1 MKNLFFVSLVVAVV
15 LGLGLAYAQ
24 DGISFTDS
32 GSLNSIVAVS
42 VTGATVLQ
50 DNWFC
55 VDQGLAILQSSG
67 DVTQTTGNAGAGAMT
82 STGDASA
89 TSGLPG
95 LLGGALSFGGGN
107 QGNNGQGGSGGST
120 NNTGGNTGGN
130 GTGAIAGN
138 VPIGVS
144 GNVAL
149 ADQSSSVV
157 AKNESDAD
165 VITQVITK
173 VARVNRVKIEDS
185 YNTETE
191 GGKPGK

>member
-1 MKNLFFVSLVVAVV
+1 VKNLFFVSLVVAVV

-67 DVTQTTGNAGAGAMT
+67 NVTQTTGNAGAGAMT

-95 LLGGALSFGGGN
+95 LLGALNFGGGN
-107 QGNNGQGGSGGST
+107 QGHNGQGGSGGST
-120 NNTGGNTGGN
+120 NNTGGNTGRN

-149 ADQSSSVV
+149 ADQSSSVT

-185 YNTETE
+185 YNTGTE
-191 GGKPGK
+191 

>member
-67 DVTQTTGNAGAGAMT
+67 NVTQTTGNAGAGA
-82 STGDASA
+82 STDTGNANAGESITA
-89 TSGLPG
+89 ALGLG
-95 LLGGALSFGGGN
+95 ALLGFGYGN
-107 QGNNGQGGSGGST
+107 ASGGSY
-120 NNTGGNTGGN
+120 GGNTGGN

-149 ADQSSSVV
+149 ANQSSSVT
-157 AKNESDAD
+157 ANNESDAN

>member
-1 MKNLFFVSLVVAVV
+1 MKNLFFVSLMVAVV

-24 DGISFTDS
+24 DVSLTDN

-67 DVTQTTGNAGAGAMT
+67 DVTQTTGDAGAGAMT

-95 LLGGALSFGGGN
+95 LLGALSFGGGD
-107 QGNNGQGGSGGST
+107 QGNNGQGGSSGST
-120 NNTGGNTGGN
+120 NTGGDTGGN

-149 ADQSSSVV
+149 ANQSSFVV

-165 VITQVITK
+165 VITKVITK
-173 VARVNRVKIEDS
+173 VSRVNRVKIEDS

-191 GGKPGK
+191 GGESGE

>member
-24 DGISFTDS
+24 DVSFTDS

-67 DVTQTTGNAGAGAMT
+67 NVTQTTGNAGAGAIT

-95 LLGGALSFGGGN
+95 LLGALSFGGGN

-149 ADQSSSVV
+149 ADQSSFVV

-165 VITQVITK
+165 VITKVITK
-173 VARVNRVKIEDS
+173 VARVNRVRIEDS